1 MAKKISTETAPQAGQ
16 TAEGA
21 GGTENV
27 TATVREQPIT
37 EMEKTPVT
45 APLPGEKKKTG
56 DKDVKNTQA
65 KADAGVLEMLKK
77 FPAYPALYVDVHGGV
92 YTPDTPPVIRREAI
106 LYNNP
111 YYNEPKTK

>member
-1 MAKKISTETAPQAGQ
+1 MAKKISTETVPQAGQ

-27 TATVREQPIT
+27 AAVVKEQSVP
-37 EMEKTPVT
+37 EMEQ
-45 APLPGEKKKTG
+45 APLTTPLPEEKKKTG
-56 DKDVKNTQA
+56 DKEAQNTET
-65 KADAGVLEMLKK
+65 KADAGVLEILKK

-92 YTPDTPPVIRREAI
+92 YTPDTPPLIRREAI

-111 YYNEPKTK
+111 YYNEPETK